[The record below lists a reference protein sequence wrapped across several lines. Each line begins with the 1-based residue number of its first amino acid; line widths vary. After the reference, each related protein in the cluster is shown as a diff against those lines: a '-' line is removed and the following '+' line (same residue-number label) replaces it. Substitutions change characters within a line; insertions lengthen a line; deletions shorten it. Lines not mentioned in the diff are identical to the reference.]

1 MKKTIFTIILLA
13 AVTVMSAQTLQF
25 EWDGTVYESG
35 QTVISTYNE
44 DFMEYILDMRIR
56 NLSDIEQSVVV
67 EREIVELPDGAS
79 SYFCWDMCFA
89 PWIDLSP
96 DAVAIPAQTLSETE
110 LAFHLMFD
118 GDETGVAVVNYYAYN
133 PRDPENKISL
143 TVLAGR
149 NANVAENTI
158 TLGQAYPNPASTQVH
173 FDYNCNS
180 GSNVNAVVYNLLGQ
194 EVKVQP
200 VNGSHGRI
208 NIAVDDLQPGI
219 YFCSIRVNDATVKT
233 EKFIV
238 KR

>member
-13 AVTVMSAQTLQF
+13 VVTVMSAQTLQF

-89 PWIDLSP
+89 PWIDLSH

-110 LAFHLMFD
+110 LAFQM
-118 GDETGVAVVNYYAYN
+118 
-133 PRDPENKISL
+133 SL
-143 TVLAGR
+143 
-149 NANVAENTI
+149 
-158 TLGQAYPNPASTQVH
+158 P
-173 FDYNCNS
+173 C
-180 GSNVNAVVYNLLGQ
+180 
-194 EVKVQP
+194 
-200 VNGSHGRI
+200 
-208 NIAVDDLQPGI
+208 
-219 YFCSIRVNDATVKT
+219 
-233 EKFIV
+233 
-238 KR
+238 